1 MKAAEIV
8 LFSHLNLVHNTE
20 IFHMADKKSKL
31 TLVKLNKADL
41 AKGRH
46 VLIVESPESRRA
58 VSLNVNVFSIGRHP
72 HNDLVISDQLA
83 SRHHATVAW
92 MRYSEGGDKTDYS
105 YWIIDGKGK
114 RKRSRNGIFVNDKR
128 KSLHR
133 LTSGDVVRIGDN
145 IKISYNYI
153 TYSTD
158 SSQFLNYCSENKS
171 AYRSPVQHQKSYK
184 ETIVIEDAFPEDSSI
199 IDNTIVKNNF
209 SEDSSI
215 VGETIIKEN

>member
-1 MKAAEIV
+1 
-8 LFSHLNLVHNTE
+8 
-20 IFHMADKKSKL
+20 MADNKSKL

-41 AKGRH
+41 AQGRH

-72 HNDLVISDQLA
+72 HNDLVISDRLA

-92 MRYSEGGDKTDYS
+92 MRYSEGANIDYS

-114 RKRSRNGIFVNDKR
+114 RKRSRNGIYVNGNK

-133 LTSGDVVRIGDN
+133 LTSEDIVRIGDN
-145 IKISYNYI
+145 IKISYSYI

-158 SSQFLNYCSENKS
+158 SSQFLNYCSDEKVPFKS
-171 AYRSPVQHQKSYK
+171 PFLKDNNYK
-184 ETIVIEDAFPEDSSI
+184 ETIVLDNAFSQ
-199 IDNTIVKNNF
+199 KNF

-215 VGETIIKEN
+215 IEHTVVKNDFSRDNSIVEETIVKEVKD

>member
-1 MKAAEIV
+1 
-8 LFSHLNLVHNTE
+8 
-20 IFHMADKKSKL
+20 MADKKSKL

-41 AKGRH
+41 SKGRH

-92 MRYSEGGDKTDYS
+92 MRYSEGANQTDYS

-114 RKRSRNGIFVNDKR
+114 RKRSRNGIYVNGNK

-133 LTSGDVVRIGDN
+133 LNSGDIIKIGDD
-145 IKISYNYI
+145 IKIAYNYI
-153 TYSTD
+153 AYSTG
-158 SSQFLNYCSENKS
+158 SSQFLNYCSDEKTAFKSISANK
-171 AYRSPVQHQKSYK
+171 KSYK
-184 ETIVIEDAFPEDSSI
+184 ETVVIDNAFSNSHFPEDSSI
-199 IDNTIVKNNF
+199 IENTVVRNDF

-215 VGETIIKEN
+215 VDETIIKEYKD

>member
-1 MKAAEIV
+1 M
-8 LFSHLNLVHNTE
+8 T
-20 IFHMADKKSKL
+20 DKKSKL

-46 VLIVESPESRRA
+46 VLIVESSESRRA

-72 HNDLVISDQLA
+72 NNDLVVSDALA

-92 MRYSEGGDKTDYS
+92 MRYTEGDSKTDYS

-114 RKRSRNGIFVNDKR
+114 RKRSRNGIYINGNK

-133 LTSGDVVRIGDN
+133 LVSGDI
-145 IKISYNYI
+145 IKIGNGIKLSYSYI

-158 SSQFLNYCSENKS
+158 SSQFLNYCGGERAEYK
-171 AYRSPVQHQKSYK
+171 PIFTDKKSYK
-184 ETIVIEDAFPEDSSI
+184 DTIVLDNIAAAHDIPEDSGI
-199 IDNTIVKNNF
+199 IENTILNEHLP
-209 SEDSSI
+209 EDTNI
-215 VGETIIKEN
+215 IEETMIKSQNENYK

>member
-1 MKAAEIV
+1 MV
-8 LFSHLNLVHNTE
+8 DS
-20 IFHMADKKSKL
+20 KSKL

-58 VSLNVNVFSIGRHP
+58 VSLNSHVFSVGRHP
-72 HNDLVISDQLA
+72 HNDLVINDPLA

-92 MRYSEGGDKTDYS
+92 MRYTEDAHQADYS

-114 RKRSRNGIFVNDKR
+114 SKRSRNGITINGKK

-133 LTSGDVVRIGDN
+133 LNSGDVIRIGDS

-153 TYSTD
+153 TYTTD
-158 SSQFLNYCSENKS
+158 SSQFLKYCEQDRTEYKS
-171 AYRSPVQHQKSYK
+171 FSAQKKSYQ
-184 ETIVIEDAFPEDSSI
+184 ETIVIDDAF
-199 IDNTIVKNNF
+199 K
-209 SEDSSI
+209 
-215 VGETIIKEN
+215 KE